1 MMETKTNIANSIRKI
16 GILAMLIILFYVLY
30 QGFTIDNTKTYRNYI
45 DDFIIRCYGLG
56 KVRSVLKKKEG
67 VMNNDFDFKVGDE
80 VEVTKQGRWCG
91 VKGTITQVDNYSGN
105 ILIKNITS
113 ILRVKNNMIKKV

>member
-45 DDFIIRCYGLG
+45 DDFITKCY
-56 KVRSVLKKKEG
+56 E
-67 VMNNDFDFKVGDE
+67 
-80 VEVTKQGRWCG
+80 
-91 VKGTITQVDNYSGN
+91 
-105 ILIKNITS
+105 
-113 ILRVKNNMIKKV
+113 

>member
-1 MMETKTNIANSIRKI
+1 MDTKTHIANIVKYSWIL
-16 GILAMLIILFYVLY
+16 GILIVFAYVLY